1 MAQNR
6 KKQINPN
13 HKLLLSKISM
23 ALREIRY
30 SEGLNQNERTE
41 WGISRR
47 QIQRGESGCNLSL
60 VGLFTLLDGFD
71 YKLTEFWELIEEDAV
86 PGKIA

>member
-6 KKQINPN
+6 KKHLNPN
-13 HKLLLSKISM
+13 HKLLLSRISG

-30 SEGLNQNERTE
+30 SEGLNQNELTE
-41 WGISRR
+41 WGLSRR
-47 QIQRGESGCNLSL
+47 QIQRGESGCNISL
-60 VGLFTLLDGFD
+60 VGLFTLLDG
-71 YKLTEFWELIEEDAV
+71 YNYNLSEFLELIEDDAV